1 MAHISP
7 KIIQEVKSRNRLEDV
22 LRSYGVELDSRNKAL
37 CPFHKEKTPS
47 FSVKPEEQIFTCFGK
62 CNFTGDVFT
71 FVEKKEGVSRLEAIK
86 ILADRVGI
94 KLDNTEVKK
103 INTKFQTYYEINDTV
118 NKYFKNTLLSKEG
131 SEALK
136 YLTERNMSKELI
148 NEFNIGLASSNK
160 LYNIL
165 SKKYKTEDLYDLGLV
180 KQINGNFYDTFQNRI
195 IFPIIDENNNIV
207 AFSGRKYLNDD
218 LKDEH
223 LPKYLHSKE
232 SEIFKKSGIL
242 YNINNADSYIRQS
255 KEIVLTEGFMDTIR
269 MSSIGYKNVV
279 ALMGTAFT
287 KEHLDKILRYKC
299 KVILNLDQD
308 EAGVTNTIKIGDELI
323 KHNID
328 ITVIVFEDYKDS
340 DEFISKKGKDAF
352 EIAYNNRISFID
364 FKLKYLKSNKNM
376 KDSVEISKYINE
388 AIDSLEQIDDDILR
402 ELKITEISKEFG
414 IDDSVIRNK
423 IKVKEVKKKK
433 EEISKQE
440 EKTKEYNKY
449 DISEI
454 RILYL
459 MLNYDDVILYFENS
473 LGYLINSKRSKLAYK
488 ILEFKNDN
496 GYFSLFDFQDSI
508 LEDKELN
515 DTLNEVL
522 NYHNNKEYSNEEL
535 EDYINTIKE
544 YSVKK
549 QIEKL
554 KQEMKDTLDINKK
567 IEIAKKIEN
576 INKEVLKW

>member
-71 FVEKKEGVSRLEAIK
+71 FVERKEGVSRLDAIK
-86 ILADRVGI
+86 ILADRAGI
-94 KLDNTEVKK
+94 KIVNTETKK
-103 INTKFQTYYEINDTV
+103 VNSKYQTYYEINDTV

-148 NEFNIGLASSNK
+148 NEFNIGLSSSNK

-165 SKKYKTEDLYDLGLV
+165 SKKYKKEDLYDIGLI

-207 AFSGRKYLNDD
+207 AFSGRKYLPDD

-232 SEIFKKSGIL
+232 SDIFKKSGIL
-242 YNINNADSYIRQS
+242 YNINNAETYIRQS

-287 KEHLDKILRYKC
+287 KEHLDKILKYKC

-308 EAGVTNTIKIGDELI
+308 EAGVTNTIKIGDELL

-328 ITVIVFEDYKDS
+328 STVIVFEDYKDS
-340 DEFISKKGKDAF
+340 DEYISKKGKEAF
-352 EIAYNNRISFID
+352 DIAYNNRISFID

-388 AIDSLEQIDDDILR
+388 AIESLEQIDDDILR
-402 ELKITEISKEFG
+402 ELKINEISKEFD

-423 IKVKEVKKKK
+423 IKVKEVKTKK
-433 EEISKQE
+433 EEVTNKE
-440 EKTKEYNKY
+440 ELKRYNKY

-473 LGYLINSKRSKLAYK
+473 LGYLINDSRSNLAYK
-488 ILEFKNDN
+488 IIEFRNDN
-496 GYFSLFDFQDSI
+496 GYFNLFDFEDSI
-508 LEDKELN
+508 LENNDLNNTLKE
-515 DTLNEVL
+515 VMS
-522 NYHNNKEYSNEEL
+522 YHNNKEYTNEEL

-544 YSVKK
+544 YSVKRE
-549 QIEKL
+549 IDKL
-554 KQEMKDTLDINKK
+554 KKEMKDTLDINKK
-567 IEIAKKIEN
+567 IEIAKKIQN

>member
-7 KIIQEVKSRNRLEDV
+7 KIIAEVKSRNRLEDV
-22 LRSYGVELDSRNKAL
+22 LRSYGVELDGRNKAL

-47 FSVKPEEQIFTCFGK
+47 FSVKPDEQIFTCFGK

-71 FVEKKEGVSRLEAIK
+71 FVERKEGVSRLEAIK

-94 KLDNTEVKK
+94 KIDNTEVKK
-103 INTKFQTYYEINDTV
+103 VNTKFQTYYEINDTV

-131 SEALK
+131 TEALK

-148 NEFNIGLASSNK
+148 SEFNIGLSSSNK
-160 LYNIL
+160 LYSIL
-165 SKKYKTEDLYDLGLV
+165 SKKYKKEDLYDIGLI

-207 AFSGRKYLNDD
+207 AFSGRKYLSDD
-218 LKDEH
+218 LKDDH

-242 YNINNADSYIRQS
+242 YNINNAETFIRQS

-287 KEHLDKILRYKC
+287 KEHLDKILKYKC

-308 EAGVTNTIKIGDELI
+308 EAGVTNTIKIGDELL

-328 ITVIVFEDYKDS
+328 STVIVFEDYKDS
-340 DEFISKKGKDAF
+340 DEFISKKGKEAF
-352 EIAYNNRISFID
+352 DIAYNNRLSFID
-364 FKLKYLKSNKNM
+364 FKLKYLKSSKNM
-376 KDSVEISKYINE
+376 KDSAEVSKYINE
-388 AIDSLEQIDDDILR
+388 AIESLEQIDDDILR
-402 ELKITEISKEFG
+402 ELKINEISKEFD
-414 IDDSVIRNK
+414 INDSVIRNK
-423 IKVKEVKKKK
+423 IKVKEVKTKK
-433 EEISKQE
+433 EEPKKQE
-440 EKTKEYNKY
+440 EIKRYNKY

-473 LGYLINSKRSKLAYK
+473 LGYLIDDKRSNLAYK
-488 ILEFKNDN
+488 IIEFRNDN
-496 GYFSLFDFQDSI
+496 GYFNLFDFEDSI

-515 DTLNEVL
+515 DTLEEVT
-522 NYHNNKEYSNEEL
+522 NYHNNKEYTNEEL

-549 QIEKL
+549 QIEQL

>member
-7 KIIQEVKSRNRLEDV
+7 KIIAEVKSRNRLEDV
-22 LRSYGVELDSRNKAL
+22 LRSYGVELDGRNKAL

-47 FSVKPEEQIFTCFGK
+47 FSVKPDEQIFTCFGK

-71 FVEKKEGVSRLEAIK
+71 FVERKEGVSRLEAIK

-94 KLDNTEVKK
+94 KIDNTEVKK
-103 INTKFQTYYEINDTV
+103 VNTKFQTYYEINDTV

-131 SEALK
+131 TEALK

-148 NEFNIGLASSNK
+148 SEFNIGLSSSNK
-160 LYNIL
+160 LYSIL
-165 SKKYKTEDLYDLGLV
+165 SKKYKKEDLYDIGLI

-207 AFSGRKYLNDD
+207 AFSGRKYLSDD
-218 LKDEH
+218 LKDDH

-232 SEIFKKSGIL
+232 SEIFKKNGIL
-242 YNINNADSYIRQS
+242 YNINNANTFIRQS

-287 KEHLDKILRYKC
+287 KEHLDKILKYKC

-308 EAGVTNTIKIGDELI
+308 EAGVTNTIKIGDELL

-328 ITVIVFEDYKDS
+328 STVIVFEDYKDS
-340 DEFISKKGKDAF
+340 DEFISKKGKEAF
-352 EIAYNNRISFID
+352 DIAYNNRLSFID
-364 FKLKYLKSNKNM
+364 FKLKYLKSSKNM
-376 KDSVEISKYINE
+376 KDSAEVSKYINE
-388 AIDSLEQIDDDILR
+388 AIESLEQIDDDILR
-402 ELKITEISKEFG
+402 ELKINEISKEFD
-414 IDDSVIRNK
+414 INDSVIRNK
-423 IKVKEVKKKK
+423 IKVKEVKTKK
-433 EEISKQE
+433 EEPKKQE
-440 EKTKEYNKY
+440 EIKRYNKY

-473 LGYLINSKRSKLAYK
+473 LGYLIDDKRSNLAYK
-488 ILEFKNDN
+488 IIEFRNDN
-496 GYFSLFDFQDSI
+496 GYFNLFDFEDSI

-515 DTLNEVL
+515 DTLEEVT
-522 NYHNNKEYSNEEL
+522 NYHNNKEYTNEEL

-549 QIEKL
+549 QIEQL